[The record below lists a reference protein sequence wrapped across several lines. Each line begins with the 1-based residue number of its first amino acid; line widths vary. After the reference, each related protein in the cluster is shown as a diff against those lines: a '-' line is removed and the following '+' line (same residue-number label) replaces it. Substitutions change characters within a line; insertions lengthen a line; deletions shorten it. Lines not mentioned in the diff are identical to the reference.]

1 MATGEVEAIDMRTA
15 EGVQSAIA
23 AAREEVRWLRE
34 CFAPPSDADSPDG
47 SDLDD
52 DFEPVV
58 ELPLDFNE
66 QLIQHPHQRP
76 RLDASPVDF
85 GEAGAPA
92 GLEHILLP
100 DLDDDALMAMPSP
113 YARGMPPCV
122 LVDTVGG
129 GAPGPG
135 AGAHGRWEAAAAPR
149 AVARG
154 ADAPAGGAAPPPAA
168 APLPVAAPHGRPGA
182 RAPPPRAR
190 GAAPPKKESWRA
202 HPDLDR
208 MDLEGLKVYFSYPL
222 KVACELLQV
231 GETKLKRRCR
241 ALGVPRW
248 PYRKLQS
255 MTNLIQGLAGDS
267 SADTCVAMQQLL
279 EQKHNMQDDPSITM
293 EQRTKRLRQARY
305 KVVCKRKKAAAQV

>member
-34 CFAPPSDADSPDG
+34 CFAPPSDAGSPDG

-52 DFEPVV
+52 DFEPLV

-122 LVDTVGG
+122 LVDT
-129 GAPGPG
+129 
-135 AGAHGRWEAAAAPR
+135 
-149 AVARG
+149 
-154 ADAPAGGAAPPPAA
+154 
-168 APLPVAAPHGRPGA
+168 
-182 RAPPPRAR
+182 
-190 GAAPPKKESWRA
+190 KESWRA

-305 KVVCKRKKAAAQV
+305 KVVCKRKKAAAQGRR